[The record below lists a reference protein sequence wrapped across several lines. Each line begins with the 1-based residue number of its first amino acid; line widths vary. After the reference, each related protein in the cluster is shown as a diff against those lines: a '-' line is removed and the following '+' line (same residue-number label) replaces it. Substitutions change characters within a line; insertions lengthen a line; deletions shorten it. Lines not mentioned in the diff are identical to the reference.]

1 MTNTIVRSLP
11 LFLLLPICS
20 VPIWQL
26 VYHGIILSNPF
37 SKTTNYTIKGDLAR
51 VKLAEYG
58 GRPLFYFHST
68 FVTTKRNWMG
78 DEDISCETDQAL
90 AAGVAAIKA
99 GVEDYNTRSHLQTE
113 FMEEHEMLA
122 PNVSR
127 TVYSDGSEIVANY
140 SSDDFA
146 YRGRTVRS
154 LSYIVVD

>member
-37 SKTTNYTIKGDLAR
+37 SKTTNYTLKGDLAR

-78 DEDISCETDQAL
+78 DEDISCETDQAV
-90 AAGVAAIKA
+90 ATGMAAIKA
-99 GVEDYNTRSHLQTE
+99 GVEDYNTRWHLQTE
-113 FMEEHEMLA
+113 FMEEHEMVA